1 MPTVQ
6 LPRRQQSQEPRQTQP
21 QHWSQRSRSAQP
33 RTVQTC
39 NLGYDEAAQLFALL
53 NPKAVYLKHPH
64 PYSNVYVFE
73 MDVPTYPPVF
83 GTGGGVLIITDLDPD
98 RLVYPEGWYYEDGC
112 LCNQRTNTTGTY
124 VRIPMLTPRGQS
136 WRELAS
142 YCTLA

>member
-21 QHWSQRSRSAQP
+21 QHWSQRSRSVQP

-73 MDVPTYPPVF
+73 MDVPTYKPVF
-83 GTGGGVLIITDLDPD
+83 GTGGGVLIITDLDPN
-98 RLVYPEGWYYEDGC
+98 RLVYPEGWYYAKGH
-112 LCNQRTNTTGTY
+112 LRNKHTSTTGLY
-124 VRIPMLTPRGQS
+124 SEVAMVNSAYQPWGARIQG
-136 WRELAS
+136 
-142 YCTLA
+142 